1 MATNTDTWV
10 WSFVWLE
17 RLWQDVRYG
26 CRMLAANPGFTL
38 VAVSSLAL
46 GIGANCAAFS
56 WADALLLRPL
66 TVARPGE
73 VVTVG
78 SAMSVEGFSRVGA
91 SYRDYIDIRDRST
104 SFDGLVAFTGVTSG
118 LATHAGGAAEADARP
133 ARQRQ
138 LLQRHG
144 RRAGARP
151 HVSRRGGSG
160 AGPRR
165 RRDYQSHAC
174 GNSSSVPTPPS
185 SAGACSSAASSS
197 RSSASRPSGSPG

>member
-17 RLWQDVRYG
+17 RLWQDTRYG

-38 VAVSSLAL
+38 VAVCSLAL

-78 SAMSVEGFSRVGA
+78 SAMSVEGFVG
-91 SYRDYIDIRDRST
+91 
-104 SFDGLVAFTGVTSG
+104 V
-118 LATHAGGAAEADARP
+118 GGARTSTTSTFAIAAPASTGWWRP
-133 ARQRQ
+133 
-138 LLQRHG
+138 
-144 RRAGARP
+144 RP
-151 HVSRRGGSG
+151 
-160 AGPRR
+160 
-165 RRDYQSHAC
+165 
-174 GNSSSVPTPPS
+174 
-185 SAGACSSAASSS
+185 
-197 RSSASRPSGSPG
+197 